1 MVVDTWKYLNVIS
14 QIIEEGVIL
23 PNGWYTRQYSECDQ
37 SDYTRGDNRGRAD
50 LQRGGQ
56 ARVSR
61 LKFPLKDREPRWQ
74 GSTTFSDSCLFMISN
89 LVNPL
94 FHCNSQYSWYKGLK
108 AIGVTGRR
116 KKLTR
121 TFPEPW
127 SRSNAFSQMW
137 ASDRRKGFPYGT
149 CQSCIPLVLV
159 PLSWYLVQGNS
170 ESDEYGSRSQDMMVR
185 GLTRCHQVT
194 TRLAQACQPLV
205 YNRAGGRD
213 TNLIKI
219 ISPQQ
224 NTSYTSMEAFE
235 PPLIILRKRTQYSS
249 SWKGLKT

>member
-1 MVVDTWKYLNVIS
+1 MTHILGNTRNVIS
-14 QIIEEGVIL
+14 QII
-23 PNGWYTRQYSECDQ
+23 
-37 SDYTRGDNRGRAD
+37 RGDNRGRAD
-50 LQRGGQ
+50 LQRGGL

-108 AIGVTGRR
+108 AIGMTGRR

-149 CQSCIPLVLV
+149 CLSKLYSTCFGSSVLIF
-159 PLSWYLVQGNS
+159 G
-170 ESDEYGSRSQDMMVR
+170 
-185 GLTRCHQVT
+185 TRKLREWWIWFQVT
-194 TRLAQACQPLV
+194 RHDGEGPHAMSPS
-205 YNRAGGRD
+205 D
-213 TNLIKI
+213 HKI
-219 ISPQQ
+219 GSGLSP
-224 NTSYTSMEAFE
+224 T
-235 PPLIILRKRTQYSS
+235 
-249 SWKGLKT
+249 GL

>member
-1 MVVDTWKYLNVIS
+1 
-14 QIIEEGVIL
+14 
-23 PNGWYTRQYSECDQ
+23 
-37 SDYTRGDNRGRAD
+37 
-50 LQRGGQ
+50 
-56 ARVSR
+56 
-61 LKFPLKDREPRWQ
+61 
-74 GSTTFSDSCLFMISN
+74 MISN

-94 FHCNSQYSWYKGLK
+94 FHWNSQYSWYKGLK

-116 KKLTR
+116 KMDKDISGALISVQCLQ
-121 TFPEPW
+121 PDVSKWP
-127 SRSNAFSQMW
+127 Q
-137 ASDRRKGFPYGT
+137 KGFPYGT

-170 ESDEYGSRSQDMMVR
+170 ESDEYGSRSQDVMVR

-194 TRLAQACQPLV
+194 TRLAQACHQLV

-235 PPLIILRKRTQYSS
+235 PPLITLRKRTQYSS
-249 SWKGLKT
+249 SWKSLIIQREMIWTLAKDRHERDGTAIMACKDWRLMRRALNAARDSIKPIWSAALQRRSKENKRRHSKRNDSAGL